1 MWGKFASIILRNRL
15 YILAIIA
22 LLTVFFGYF
31 AFTALKVDNR
41 LGNTLPKDSPVQMDF
56 EKFKLEFGEDGS
68 TMVIAIQT
76 DSLYTKRNFTKWK
89 ELSYK
94 ILNYNGVDHVISE
107 ATLWGLK
114 NNIKEQKFEPY
125 QIFGDPKTAFQEKS
139 IDSIKKE
146 IRQNPIYQ
154 GMLYND
160 STNVSLLLVSL
171 NEKFL
176 SNSKKS
182 KVVFEIEKLAESYSP
197 YFGKTY
203 FAGLPHIRVVMGK
216 RIVNEMYIFLALSI
230 LASSLLLYLFFR
242 SIRVV
247 IQSNIVVFV
256 SVIWALGSIALIG
269 YKLSIMMALIP
280 PLLIVIGVPNCVFLI
295 TRYHQEYVR
304 TNMKTKALY
313 IMIRRIG
320 SVTFLTNLT
329 TAVGF
334 VTFTSSDK
342 LAQFGIIS
350 SLNIMVVFVLSL
362 CIIPIMASY
371 SKPPKPRHLKHLYRV
386 YSKGFL
392 EYVVIIVTQHR
403 KWVYV
408 ASIALV
414 GIGIYGMTKIISTGN
429 ITGDIPDE
437 DQILIDL
444 KFIEK
449 NFGGSIPFE
458 VTVDYR
464 QKSRL
469 FSQNTLEKV
478 EEIQETFAKDTLFS
492 KSLSYVDFL
501 KSINMSYHGNN
512 PEFYQLISNREKLK
526 LKKYFDKFD
535 VSSLNGGSLTL
546 KNLIDTNNT
555 TLRIRMQMR
564 ELGSYKVAD
573 KVDLLRAKVDSIL
586 NPDKKD
592 FERLYTKYTNG
603 NKSAADSLVYNY
615 SSIYNNVTALISKGN
630 DKLQMSFDLDPEN
643 LRPYLRK
650 PMFKKVL
657 RNAIDQEYYKST
669 FTGTAVVVSE
679 GTKYLFVNLLQ
690 SLVFAIISIAILMAF
705 LFRSIKIIVVSMIP
719 NIIPLLVTAGLMG
732 YFQIPL
738 KPSTILVFGIA
749 LGITINNAILFLAK
763 YRQELR
769 AHTWDVKHTILHSLK
784 ETGLGIFYTSVILF
798 FGFIMFVFS
807 QFGGTKGLGLLVS
820 ITILVGMVTNLIILP
835 SLLLTFERRSFAKS
849 FEEPYFDIYDEETDY
864 DTDKLKVEIE
874 GIRKEIEGE

>member
-15 YILAIIA
+15 YILAIIT

-31 AFTALKVDNR
+31 AFTSLKVDNR
-41 LGNTLPKDSPVQMDF
+41 VGNTLPKDSQVQKDF

-68 TMVIAIQT
+68 TIVVAIQT
-76 DSLYTKRNFTKWK
+76 DSLYTKRNFTKWR

-94 ILNYNGVDHVISE
+94 ILKYDGVENVISE

-114 NNIKEQKFEPY
+114 NNLKEQKFDPY

-139 IDSIKKE
+139 IDSLKKE
-146 IRQNPIYQ
+146 IRHNPIYR

-160 STNVSLLLVSL
+160 STNVSLLLISM
-171 NEKFL
+171 NEKCL
-176 SNSKKS
+176 SNPKKS
-182 KVVFEIEKLAESYSP
+182 KVVFEIEKLAETYSP

-216 RIVNEMYIFLALSI
+216 RIVSEMYIFLALSI
-230 LASSLLLYLFFR
+230 IASSLLLYLFFR
-242 SIRVV
+242 SFRVV
-247 IQSNIVVFV
+247 IQCNIVVFV
-256 SVIWALGSIALIG
+256 SVIWALGSIALFG

-334 VTFTSSDK
+334 MTFTSSEK

-350 SLNIMVVFVLSL
+350 SINIMVVFILSL

-371 SKPPKPRHLKHLYRV
+371 SKPPKPRHLKHLFRV

-392 EYVVIIVTQHR
+392 EFVIVIVTKYR
-403 KWVYV
+403 SWVYV
-408 ASIALV
+408 CSVALV
-414 GIGIYGMTKIISTGN
+414 VIGLYGMTKIIATGN
-429 ITGDIPDE
+429 ITGDIPDD

-458 VTVDYR
+458 VTVDYK
-464 QKSRL
+464 QKARL
-469 FSQNTLEKV
+469 FSQKTLEKV
-478 EEIQETFAKDTLFS
+478 EEIQQTFAQDTLFS

-512 PEFYQLISNREKLK
+512 PEFYRLISSRDKLR
-526 LKKYFDKFD
+526 LKRYFDKFD
-535 VSSLNGGSLTL
+535 VSSLNGGNISL
-546 KNLIDTNNT
+546 KNLIDTSKT

-564 ELGSYKVAD
+564 ELGSYKVSE
-573 KVDLLRAKVDSIL
+573 KVDLLRLKVDSIL
-586 NPDKKD
+586 NPEKTDY
-592 FERLYTKYTNG
+592 ERLFTKYTKG

-615 SSIYNNVTALISKGN
+615 SSIYNNVTALLSKGN
-630 DKLQMSFDLDPEN
+630 NSVQMSFDLDPEN
-643 LRPYLRK
+643 LRPYLSK
-650 PMFKKVL
+650 PNFKKVL
-657 RNAIDQEYYKST
+657 RAAIDQEYYVST

-705 LFRSIKIIVVSMIP
+705 LFRSFKIIVVSMIP
-719 NIIPLLVTAGLMG
+719 NIIPLLFTAGIMG
-732 YFQIPL
+732 YFHIPL

-749 LGITINNAILFLAK
+749 LGITVDNAILFLAK

-769 AHTWDVKHTILHSLK
+769 AHSWDVQHAILLSLR

-798 FGFIMFVFS
+798 FGFIMFIFS

-835 SLLLTFERRSFAKS
+835 SLLLTFERKSFVKS

-864 DTDKLKVEIE
+864 DTNKLEVEIE
-874 GIRKEIEGE
+874 GIRKEIEG

>member
-31 AFTALKVDNR
+31 AFTSLKVDNR
-41 LGNTLPKDSPVQMDF
+41 VGNTLPKDSPVQKDF

-68 TMVIAIQT
+68 TIVVAIQT
-76 DSLYTKRNFTKWK
+76 DSLYTKRNFTKWR

-94 ILNYNGVDHVISE
+94 ILKYDGVENVISE

-114 NNIKEQKFEPY
+114 NNLKEQKFDPY

-139 IDSIKKE
+139 IDSLKKE
-146 IRQNPIYQ
+146 IRHNPIYR

-160 STNVSLLLVSL
+160 STNVSLLLISM
-171 NEKFL
+171 NEKCL
-176 SNSKKS
+176 SNPKKS
-182 KVVFEIEKLAESYSP
+182 KVVFEIEKLAETYSP

-216 RIVNEMYIFLALSI
+216 RIVSEMYIFLALSI
-230 LASSLLLYLFFR
+230 IASSLLLYLFFR
-242 SIRVV
+242 SFRVV
-247 IQSNIVVFV
+247 IQCNIVVFV
-256 SVIWALGSIALIG
+256 SVIWALGSIALFG

-313 IMIRRIG
+313 IMIHRIG

-334 VTFTSSDK
+334 MTFTSSEK

-350 SLNIMVVFVLSL
+350 SINIMVVFVLSL
-362 CIIPIMASY
+362 CILPIMASY
-371 SKPPKPRHLKHLYRV
+371 SKPPKPRHLKHLFRV

-392 EYVVIIVTQHR
+392 EFVIVIVTKYR
-403 KWVYV
+403 SWVYV
-408 ASIALV
+408 SSVALV
-414 GIGIYGMTKIISTGN
+414 FIGLYGMTKIIATGN
-429 ITGDIPDE
+429 ITGDIPDD

-458 VTVDYR
+458 VMVDYK
-464 QKSRL
+464 QKARL
-469 FSQNTLEKV
+469 FSQKTLEKV
-478 EEIQETFAKDTLFS
+478 EEIQQTFAQDTLFS

-512 PEFYQLISNREKLK
+512 PEFYRLISTRDKLR
-526 LKKYFDKFD
+526 LKRYFDKFD
-535 VSSLNGGSLTL
+535 VSSLNGGNISL
-546 KNLIDTNNT
+546 KNLIDTSKT

-564 ELGSYKVAD
+564 ELGSYKVSE
-573 KVDLLRAKVDSIL
+573 KVDLLRLKVDSIL
-586 NPDKKD
+586 NPEKKD
-592 FERLYTKYTNG
+592 YERLFTKYKKG
-603 NKSAADSLVYNY
+603 DKSAADSLVYTY
-615 SSIYNNVTALISKGN
+615 SSIYNNVTALLSKGN
-630 DKLQMSFDLDPEN
+630 NNVQMSFDLDPEN
-643 LRPYLRK
+643 LRPYLSK
-650 PMFKKVL
+650 PNFKKVL
-657 RNAIDQEYYKST
+657 RTAIDQEYYVST

-719 NIIPLLVTAGLMG
+719 NIIPLLFTAGIMG
-732 YFQIPL
+732 YFHIPL

-749 LGITINNAILFLAK
+749 LGITVDNAILFLAK

-769 AHTWDVKHTILHSLK
+769 AHSWDVQHAILLSLR

-835 SLLLTFERRSFAKS
+835 SLLLTFERKSFVKS

-864 DTDKLKVEIE
+864 DTNKLEIEIE
-874 GIRKEIEGE
+874 GIRKEIEG